1 MPDVVM
7 PEIHQR
13 RASFLRVRR
22 RYLALGAMAFAG
34 AMTCMPTLPAS
45 AEVVHAEAVVPG
57 QALSVASGVEIV
69 TVERAEFAITY
80 YSVVYSPVAPGARLG
95 KPFSSGHLGNDFLP
109 GAGTPVLSIADG
121 VVVASTNNDGSLGVH
136 VEIQH
141 VIDGETVIS
150 TYSHMAAG
158 SLTLQVGDTVAGGQQ
173 VGLVGSTGASTGPH
187 LHFQI
192 LLADGTPI
200 SPLPWLAAHVN
211 A

>member
-1 MPDVVM
+1 M
-7 PEIHQR
+7 PEIHYR
-13 RASFLRVRR
+13 RGTFLRFRR
-22 RYLALGAMAFAG
+22 RYLAFGAMAFAG

-45 AEVVHAEAVVPG
+45 AEVVHAEVVMPG
-57 QALSVASGVEIV
+57 QALAVASGVEIE
-69 TVERAEFAITY
+69 TVQRADFSITEFT
-80 YSVVYSPVAPGARLG
+80 VVYSPVAPGARLG

-109 GAGTPVLSIADG
+109 GAGTAVLAIADG
-121 VVVASTNNDGSLGVH
+121 VVVASTNSDGSLGVH

-141 VIDGETVIS
+141 VIDGETIIS
-150 TYSHMAAG
+150 TYSHMAMG
-158 SLTLQVGDTVAGGQQ
+158 SLNLKVGDTVVGGQQ

-200 SPLPWLAAHVN
+200 SPVPWLAAHIN

>member
-1 MPDVVM
+1 M

-22 RYLALGAMAFAG
+22 RYLAFGAMAFAG

-45 AEVVHAEAVVPG
+45 AEVVHAETVVPG
-57 QALSVASGVEIV
+57 QALAVAPGVDIP
-69 TVERAEFAITY
+69 TVERADFGITQ
-80 YSVVYSPVAPGARLG
+80 YSVVFSPVAPGARLG
-95 KPFSSGHLGNDFLP
+95 KPFSAGHQGNDFLP
-109 GAGTPVLSIADG
+109 GAGTAILSIADG
-121 VVVASTNNDGSLGVH
+121 VVVAATNDDGSLGVH
-136 VEIQH
+136 VEIEH

-150 TYSHMAAG
+150 TYSHMAMG
-158 SLTLQVGDTVAGGQQ
+158 SLNLSVGDTVAGGQQ

-200 SPLPWLAAHVN
+200 SPVPWLAKHVN

>member
-1 MPDVVM
+1 M
-7 PEIHQR
+7 PEIHHR
-13 RASFLRVRR
+13 RATFLRFRR

-45 AEVVHAEAVVPG
+45 AEVVHAEVVVPG
-57 QALSVASGVEIV
+57 QALAVASGVEIQSV
-69 TVERAEFAITY
+69 DRADFGISYYTVVF
-80 YSVVYSPVAPGARLG
+80 SPVAPGARLG
-95 KPFSSGHLGNDFLP
+95 KPFGAGHQGNDFLP
-109 GAGTPVLSIADG
+109 GASTPVMAIADG
-121 VVVASTNNDGSLGVH
+121 VVVASTNDDGSLGVH

-150 TYSHMAAG
+150 TYSHMAMG
-158 SLTLQVGDTVAGGQQ
+158 SLTLKVGDTVVGGQQ

-200 SPLPWLAAHVN
+200 SPLPWLAAHIN
-211 A
+211 L